1 MAPRPSGEKVV
12 RFWNVDDGKELGKF
26 QGATDA
32 VVSTASFVLIA
43 GGSIAVA
50 MLAAA
55 FPAWVAARSH
65 PTRALRAE

>member
-1 MAPRPSGEKVV
+1 VV
-12 RFWNVDDGKELGKF
+12 GAIVGQAAWRLFAHD
-26 QGATDA
+26 QGVATDA
-32 VVSTASFVLIA
+32 VVSTASFVVIA

-50 MLAAA
+50 LLAAA